1 MQLHSHMH
9 ICLCMHIQAA
19 LLAAKSSDRAD
30 LEAEIAELRREM
42 ALERQI
48 ACAERDELE
57 AQLTSDSTGREEH
70 AAKQAALALEA
81 EKEKRVAHLQQQAM
95 RRIANA
101 GLASGFGAWQE
112 QWEEA
117 ARQKRMLA
125 AAGARLARPALAA
138 AVALW
143 VGEWR
148 AAEAEKAAAAER
160 ASLVHKDGEH
170 AALQVSN

>member
-1 MQLHSHMH
+1 MQAQQLLKEALSKAADDR
-9 ICLCMHIQAA
+9 AA
-19 LLAAKSSDRAD
+19 LH
-30 LEAEIAELRREM
+30 
-42 ALERQI
+42 
-48 ACAERDELE
+48 
-57 AQLTSDSTGREEH
+57 AQLTGDFAAAE
-70 AAKQAALALEA
+70 AAYAKQAEEQLEA

-101 GLASGFGAWQE
+101 DIASGFGAWQE

-138 AVALW
+138 AVTHW